1 MVNFVDGE
9 RYCACAPG
17 NTETL
22 PVPAAAVSV
31 DEEVAVV
38 PAAPPR
44 TGRRVRRRFRLVDH
58 TLIEGRIRRHERR
71 PGRPASRLSAMTHER
86 SRWAHG
92 RCWVHW
98 QAGSVG
104 SARPKIWPKRSLTK
118 VSFTPLLRARLV
130 TKKFWAKIFS
140 KFYNTN

>member
-58 TLIEGRIRRHERR
+58 TKADQAARTKA
-71 PGRPASRLSAMTHER
+71 RPAREQVVGHDPRAEQVGPWALLGSLAGWFRRLS
-86 SRWAHG
+86 
-92 RCWVHW
+92 
-98 QAGSVG
+98 
-104 SARPKIWPKRSLTK
+104 
-118 VSFTPLLRARLV
+118 
-130 TKKFWAKIFS
+130 
-140 KFYNTN
+140 